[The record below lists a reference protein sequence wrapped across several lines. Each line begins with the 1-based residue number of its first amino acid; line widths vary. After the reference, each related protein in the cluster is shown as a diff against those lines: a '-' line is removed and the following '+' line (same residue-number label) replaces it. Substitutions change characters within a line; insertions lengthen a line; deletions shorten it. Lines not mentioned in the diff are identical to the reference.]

1 VDTIFYI
8 SNKGLY
14 LILMLSALP
23 VVVATGVGLFVALIQ
38 AVTHIQEQTLPFGVK
53 LLAVCCCLFITAP
66 WFISTMRNYAVEV
79 LNIAF
84 KVH

>member
-1 VDTIFYI
+1 MDMIFYI

-14 LILMLSALP
+14 LILLLSALP
-23 VVVATGVGLFVALIQ
+23 VIVATAVGLFVALIQ

-66 WFISTMRNYAVEV
+66 WFVSTMRNYAVEI
-79 LNIAF
+79 LSLAF
-84 KVH
+84 RAR